1 MQSKGIYPILVMLSK
16 NTNTPIELHSK
27 PKQIL
32 IINIQTELKLPNRG
46 INDCLNDGM
55 LKPGYLL
62 MLSIRVSIKSIEIKA
77 PYWIISIN
85 WNRNSQKG
93 SDLYVMCSILLCSP
107 ASKKLIHKFWS
118 I

>member
-32 IINIQTELKLPNRG
+32 IINIQTQFKLPNRG

-77 PYWIISIN
+77 PHWIISIN

-93 SDLYVMCSILLCSP
+93 SDLYAMCSILLCRP